1 VSATTGPRLTITW
14 SHTDMYRHS
23 FAADVIADATGLS
36 VEELLADPAMLGG
49 VVNPA
54 TAQLLEAAQNDAAR
68 QAPMEIEIIDTQAS
82 DQPTLNELFDL
93 ARRLIREE
101 IESGSPADRGLA
113 ALIAGLRREGLI
125 L

>member
-14 SHTDMYRHS
+14 SHTDRYRHS
-23 FAADVIADATGLS
+23 FAAGVIADATGLF

-49 VVNPA
+49 GVNPA
-54 TAQLLEAAQNDAAR
+54 TAQLLKAAQNDAVS
-68 QAPMEIEIIDTQAS
+68 QGLTEIEIIDTQAS

-101 IESGSPADRGLA
+101 IDSGHPTDRGLA